1 MQRSMYALP
10 GWCKLPPR
18 RTKVE
23 CGKTVAPSKCVWSFG
38 ACSTHGTAMF
48 GGLQRRIV
56 ARGSGPNP
64 AASRENC
71 EDAPACGQA
80 AIVATLGRGVT
91 MDDSSPLDIVAPNVT
106 SPCSRFGAGW
116 ADLSLYGCRT
126 CLGEAIKEDVFC
138 VARRRDDEALQ
149 LHLGCQWCRAPVAM
163 PKTLLSG
170 PLRLGRPSMRG
181 FGHNSKPIPRLE
193 R

>member
-1 MQRSMYALP
+1 M
-10 GWCKLPPR
+10 
-18 RTKVE
+18 
-23 CGKTVAPSKCVWSFG
+23 APSKCVWSFG

-138 VARRRDDEALQ
+138 VARRQDDEALQ
-149 LHLGCQWCRAPVAM
+149 FILAVSGAELQLLCPRPCSLG
-163 PKTLLSG
+163 LSG
-170 PLRLGRPSMRG
+170 WGDRP
-181 FGHNSKPIPRLE
+181 
-193 R
+193 